1 LRCESAT
8 KTRRF
13 EELRVPLTQ
22 PSDAIEGGTLPDAC
36 TGRAQRLAGNANAR
50 KHGASTLKRAVKE
63 LGNRAIDRRTT
74 IGKALAAWR
83 SELLADLGGIEAVST
98 QELALVEEAVK
109 TKLILDSVDAWLLT
123 QPTLIHKRNRSVLPA
138 VRDRQALVST
148 LRALLGDLGLKRRA
162 KALPSLGEYL
172 AGKGNGSG
180 ASRPES
186 DAPNAGQATASTEAE
201 SSHEGAAGT

>member
-1 LRCESAT
+1 M
-8 KTRRF
+8 
-13 EELRVPLTQ
+13 
-22 PSDAIEGGTLPDAC
+22 
-36 TGRAQRLAGNANAR
+36 AQRQYT
-50 KHGASTLKRAVKE
+50 KHGLTRLKHAVST
-63 LGNRAIDRRTT
+63 LGNRAIDRRTS

-123 QPTLIHKRNRSVLPA
+123 QPTLINKRVKAVFPA

-148 LRALLGDLGLKRRA
+148 LRGLLGDLGLKRRA

-172 AGKGNGSG
+172 AGKGNGSSV
-180 ASRPES
+180 SRPES
-186 DAPNAGQATASTEAE
+186 DALAAGQAVTSTGPQ
-201 SSHEGAAGT
+201 SSQGGAAAT